1 MINMASWKMDP
12 VSRALR
18 GGIQLFK
25 KAHCSFVYSF
35 IFLYFKNCFES
46 PTPTPTPTI
55 TLCARPVLSAGIMV
69 LIPEFSP
76 YQERKTWELMQS
88 CGIREMPEFVQH
100 SVHQRIDESYL
111 ASVREGFLAKG
122 TSDLGFEG

>member
-1 MINMASWKMDP
+1 MVFSCLKKHI
-12 VSRALR
+12 VH
-18 GGIQLFK
+18 LFILL
-25 KAHCSFVYSF
+25 F

-55 TLCARPVLSAGIMV
+55 TLCARPVLSVGIMV

-100 SVHQRIDESYL
+100 SVYQRIDESYL